1 MKVKA
6 KWNVKDGSGWHCAGE
21 VFETESDLG
30 DAVIVLDAPKKKE
43 FAKKAE
49 PEKEPVKDPEPEKE
63 PEKAA
68 EPAEEPVKARS
79 AARRRTGGK

>member
-6 KWNVKDGSGWHCAGE
+6 KWNVKDGNGWHSAGE

-30 DAVIVLDAPKKKE
+30 DAVEILDAPKKQE
-43 FAKKAE
+43 SVKKAE
-49 PEKEPVKDPEPEKE
+49 PEKESVKEPE

-68 EPAEEPVKARS
+68 ESAEEPVRTRS
-79 AARRRTGGK
+79 AARRKTGGK